1 MQEREEKE
9 KIVNYG
15 LIHIVD
21 NDRDIKTIFNKKAY
35 ETEFLAFYD
44 IYSQG
49 LAAYDSLYEMSSRP
63 EEYAREVA
71 LKIMAYEMDKINGIT
86 RKSKREI
93 KMMEDS
99 AFTALFVIPAIAR
112 FQTPAA
118 NQLAD
123 FLVEEWRKNFPKNQI
138 QRGDFEKI
146 NAGFKEKRGLLDL
159 LRGRVV

>member
-49 LAAYDSLYEMSSRP
+49 LAAYNSLYEMSSKP

-71 LKIMAYEMDKINGIT
+71 LKIMAYEMEKINGIT
-86 RKSKREI
+86 KNQKRDKDDGGQRFYSSFCHSGHCPIPDAGYGSAGRFPCRRMAEKFPEKS
-93 KMMEDS
+93 DS
-99 AFTALFVIPAIAR
+99 AGR
-112 FQTPAA
+112 F
-118 NQLAD
+118 
-123 FLVEEWRKNFPKNQI
+123 
-138 QRGDFEKI
+138 
-146 NAGFKEKRGLLDL
+146 
-159 LRGRVV
+159 

>member
-49 LAAYDSLYEMSSRP
+49 LAAYNSLYEMSSKP

-71 LKIMAYEMDKINGIT
+71 LKIMAYEMEKINGIT
-86 RKSKREI
+86 KKSKREI
-93 KMMEDS
+93 KIFLSFRPLPDS
-99 AFTALFVIPAIAR
+99 R
-112 FQTPAA
+112 
-118 NQLAD
+118 
-123 FLVEEWRKNFPKNQI
+123 R
-138 QRGDFEKI
+138 R
-146 NAGFKEKRGLLDL
+146 
-159 LRGRVV
+159 LRISWPISL

>member
-49 LAAYDSLYEMSSRP
+49 LARLQF
-63 EEYAREVA
+63 A
-71 LKIMAYEMDKINGIT
+71 LRDEQQAGGICAG
-86 RKSKREI
+86 S
-93 KMMEDS
+93 
-99 AFTALFVIPAIAR
+99 
-112 FQTPAA
+112 
-118 NQLAD
+118 
-123 FLVEEWRKNFPKNQI
+123 
-138 QRGDFEKI
+138 
-146 NAGFKEKRGLLDL
+146 GFKNHG
-159 LRGRVV
+159 V